1 MCRVCRGEDG
11 HLYYPCLCTGS
22 IKYVHQECLTEWLK
36 YSKKEV
42 CELCNYKYSFQP
54 IYRHDMPKALPL
66 VEILKEQADANPN
79 GVVEQELQEN
89 RGDGAAN
96 AGEQVLNIKKITK

>member
-1 MCRVCRGEDG
+1 MCRVCRGDDG

-66 VEILKEQADANPN
+66 AEILK
-79 GVVEQELQEN
+79 GY
-89 RGDGAAN
+89 
-96 AGEQVLNIKKITK
+96 